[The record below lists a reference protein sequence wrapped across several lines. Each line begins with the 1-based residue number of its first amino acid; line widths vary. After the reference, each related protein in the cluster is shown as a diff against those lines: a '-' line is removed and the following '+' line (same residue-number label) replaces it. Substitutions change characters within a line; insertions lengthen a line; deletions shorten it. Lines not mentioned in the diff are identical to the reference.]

1 MSPLV
6 RAGLLQG
13 QADLEAGS
21 SWPAFDREKAAVH
34 AHDAL
39 CGVESQAQTVPGSL
53 GGEEWL
59 EDAALL
65 LFRNAWTVVL
75 DFDEHQVGGTPNP

>member
-1 MSPLV
+1 MH
-6 RAGLLQG
+6 
-13 QADLEAGS
+13 AD
-21 SWPAFDREKAAVH
+21 
-34 AHDAL
+34 DAL

-65 LFRNAWTVVL
+65 IFRNARTVVL
-75 DFDEHQVGGTPNP
+75 HFDKHQVGGAPDPEHDAARGS